1 MLYNAIAGKSRD
13 RLEALSDGL
22 FAFAMTLLV
31 LDLRVPSAA
40 IVHGEATLQHALLRV
55 LPRIVPYLMSFLTLG
70 IFWIGQQ
77 TQLNALTR
85 TDRNLTWIHLA
96 FLLPVTFVPFTTSLL
111 AEFLSYRTALLVY
124 WLNIFLLGLVLYFSW
139 TYSRHAGLIKDDMTE
154 ETRAAVDR
162 RIVIAQSLYAG
173 GAALAF
179 VNTYWSIA
187 AIVLI
192 QLNYVLAPRVR
203 WLYRL

>member
-1 MLYNAIAGKSRD
+1 
-13 RLEALSDGL
+13 
-22 FAFAMTLLV
+22 
-31 LDLRVPSAA
+31 
-40 IVHGEATLQHALLRV
+40 
-55 LPRIVPYLMSFLTLG
+55 
-70 IFWIGQQ
+70 
-77 TQLNALTR
+77 
-85 TDRNLTWIHLA
+85 
-96 FLLPVTFVPFTTSLL
+96 L

-124 WLNIFLLGLVLYFSW
+124 WLNIFLLGLFLYFSW

>member
-40 IVHGEATLQHALLRV
+40 IVHGEPTLQHALLRV
-55 LPRIVPYLMSFLTLG
+55 LPRIVPYLMSFMTLG

>member
-40 IVHGEATLQHALLRV
+40 IVHGEPTLQHALLRV
-55 LPRIVPYLMSFLTLG
+55 LPRIVPYLMSFMTLG

-124 WLNIFLLGLVLYFSW
+124 WLNIFLLGLFLYFSW

>member
-1 MLYNAIAGKSRD
+1 VLYNAIAGKSRD

-40 IVHGEATLQHALLRV
+40 IVHGEANLQDALLLV
-55 LPRIVPYLMSFLTLG
+55 LPRIVPYLMSFMTLG

-85 TDRNLTWIHLA
+85 TDRNLTWINLA

-111 AEFLSYRTALLVY
+111 AEFLSYRTALFVY
-124 WLNIFLLGLVLYFSW
+124 WLNIFLLGLFLYFSW
-139 TYSRHAGLIKDDMTE
+139 TYARHAGLIKDDINE
-154 ETRAAVDR
+154 ATRAAVDR
-162 RIVIAQSLYAG
+162 RIFVAQGLYAL

-192 QLNYVLAPRVR
+192 QLNYVIAPRVR

>member
-40 IVHGEATLQHALLRV
+40 IVHGEPTLQHALLRV

-124 WLNIFLLGLVLYFSW
+124 WLNIFLLGLFLYFSW

>member
-1 MLYNAIAGKSRD
+1 VLYNAIAGKSRD

-40 IVHGEATLQHALLRV
+40 IVHGEPTLQHALLRV
-55 LPRIVPYLMSFLTLG
+55 LPRIVPYLMSFMTLG

-124 WLNIFLLGLVLYFSW
+124 WLNIFLLGLFLYFSW